1 MPLSLNEIKKRAVA
15 FSKKWENETSEDAEA
30 KSFWDDFFNVFGIDR
45 KRVAVFEKQVNKLGN
60 KQGYIDLFWKGKLM
74 VEHKSKGK
82 SLEKAFAQATDY
94 FHGLTDDELPR
105 YVLVCDFQQF
115 RLYDLE
121 KHTDHSFTLNKLID
135 NIRLFDFISGYT
147 QHEVREQDPINIKAA
162 EKMGLLHDKLKEIG
176 YTGHQ
181 LELYLVRLVFCLFA
195 DDTGIFNTGIFYELL
210 SERTKP
216 DGSDLAGW
224 LAQLF
229 EVLNTPPENR
239 LKNLDESLAAF
250 QYVNG
255 KLFEERLPTASFDS
269 DMRRILIECC
279 ALDWSSISPA
289 IFGSLFQSVMDEKA
303 RRNLGAH
310 YTSEKNILKLIKP
323 LFLDELYEEFN
334 KVRTSAA
341 QLDKFHAKLAGLRFI
356 DPACGCGN
364 FLIVAYRELRLLE
377 IEVLRAKFKNQI
389 ATNIDMYIN
398 INVDQF
404 YGIEYEEFP
413 AQIAQVAMW
422 LIDHQMNQR
431 VSEAFGEYFVRLPLR
446 KSATIVH
453 GNALR
458 IEWQSLLQEGQQYNY
473 ILGNPPF
480 LGYLYQNEEQ
490 KNDLKLVC
498 SDIKSSGVLD
508 YVTAWYILAAKYMA
522 INSISGNKVRT
533 KTAFVSTNSIC
544 QGEQVPILW
553 KELFNSYSIKI
564 HFAHRTFK
572 WNNEAR
578 NNAAVHVIIV
588 GFSNFNVEEKQLY
601 SYNST
606 NDDPNLQLC
615 KNINPYLIAGNDDII
630 ESRTKPIC
638 LVPQM
643 SKGSQ
648 PTDDGNLIINN
659 EDELN
664 ELVSRNPNVR
674 QYLRRYVGSREFINN
689 IDRWC
694 LWLLNI
700 NPSELKAMPDILA
713 RIEKVREFRAN
724 STSAST
730 RSYKLHHLFQ
740 QIHQPDSNYLIIPS
754 VSSERREYI
763 PIGFF
768 TPDIVTSNLCL
779 IIPNATLFHFGVLT
793 SLMHMVWLRY
803 TCGRLKSDYRYS
815 ATIVYNNFPW
825 PENSSE
831 KQMQA
836 VEQAAQAVLDARA
849 QFPDSSLADL
859 YDPNTMPPALV
870 KAHQQLDKAVDL
882 CYRPQPFASET
893 KRIEYLFELYDK
905 YTADLFTQEKKPKK
919 KK

>member
-30 KSFWDDFFNVFGIDR
+30 KSFWDEFFNVFGIDR

-121 KHTDHSFTLNKLID
+121 KHTDHSFTLNKLVD
-135 NIRLFDFISGYT
+135 NIRRFDFISGYT

-229 EVLNTPPENR
+229 EVLNTPPEKR
-239 LKNLDESLAAF
+239 LTNLDESLAAF

-279 ALDWSSISPA
+279 ALDWSAISPA

-334 KVRTSAA
+334 KVKTSPA

-364 FLIVAYRELRLLE
+364 FLIVAYRELRMLE
-377 IEVLRAKFKNQI
+377 IEVLRAKFKTQI

-422 LIDHQMNQR
+422 LIDHQMNQQ

-480 LGYLYQNEEQ
+480 IGKKEQ
-490 KNDLKLVC
+490 KPSQKDDMAFIFNGVKGA
-498 SDIKSSGVLD
+498 GVLD
-508 YVTAWYILAAKYMA
+508 YVTAWYILAAKYMQQYNVGA
-522 INSISGNKVRT
+522 IKT
-533 KTAFVSTNSIC
+533 KTAFVSTNSIS
-544 QGEQVPILW
+544 QGEQVGILW
-553 KELFNSYSIKI
+553 AELFNKYHVKI
-564 HFAHRTFK
+564 HFAYRTFK
-572 WNNEAR
+572 WSNEAKG
-578 NNAAVHVIIV
+578 NAGVSVVII
-588 GFSNFNVEEKQLY
+588 GFANFNIATKVLFD
-601 SYNST
+601 SY
-606 NDDPNLQLC
+606 DDKVIVTDC
-615 KNINPYLIAGNDDII
+615 SNINSYLVSGNDFFI
-630 ESRTKPIC
+630 ENRKSPIC
-638 LVPQM
+638 SAPEINY
-643 SKGSQ
+643 GSFAL
-648 PTDDGNLIINN
+648 DDGNYTLSKEEKDNIVSANKLAEKFIKKFIGGRELLYSESRYCIWLEDALPQELSQLKLII
-659 EDELN
+659 ERVEA
-664 ELVSRNPNVR
+664 VR
-674 QYLRRYVGSREFINN
+674 KWRESS
-689 IDRWC
+689 DR
-694 LWLLNI
+694 I
-700 NPSELKAMPDILA
+700 TTKKLA
-713 RIEKVREFRAN
+713 D
-724 STSAST
+724 TPT
-730 RSYKLHHLFQ
+730 LFAE
-740 QIHQPDSNYLIIPS
+740 IRQPKTNYLAFPTL
-754 VSSERREYI
+754 SSENRKYI
-763 PIGFF
+763 PIAFL
-768 TPDIVTSNLCL
+768 TPDIIASNQVY
-779 IIPNATLFHFGVLT
+779 IIPNATLLHFGVLT
-793 SLMHMVWLRY
+793 STMHMAWIKCVS
-803 TCGRLKSDYRYS
+803 GRLESRYRYS
-815 ATIVYNNFPW
+815 SGIVYNNFPW
-825 PENSSE
+825 PESPSD

-836 VEQAAQAVLDARA
+836 VELAAQAVLDARA
-849 QFPDSSLADL
+849 QYPDSSLADL

>member
-30 KSFWDDFFNVFGIDR
+30 KSFWDEFFNVFGIDR

-135 NIRLFDFISGYT
+135 NIRRFDFISGYT

-229 EVLNTPPENR
+229 EVLNTPPEKR
-239 LKNLDESLAAF
+239 LTNLDESLAAF

-279 ALDWSSISPA
+279 ALDWSAISPA

-310 YTSEKNILKLIKP
+310 YTSEENILKLIKP
-323 LFLDELYEEFN
+323 LFLDELYKEFAESIHSPA
-334 KVRTSAA
+334 K
-341 QLDKFHAKLAGLRFI
+341 LDKFHAKLAGLRFI

-377 IEVLRAKFKNQI
+377 IKVLRAKFQNQI

-422 LIDHQMNQR
+422 LIDHQMNQQ

-458 IEWQSLLQEGQQYNY
+458 VEWQSLLQEGQQYNY

-480 LGYLYQNEEQ
+480 IGKHLQNQMQ
-490 KNDLKLVC
+490 KADMALVFNNVAGA
-498 SDIKSSGVLD
+498 GVLD
-508 YVTAWYILAAKYMA
+508 YVTAWYILAAQYMQK
-522 INSISGNKVRT
+522 NNVGNTKT
-533 KTAFVSTNSIC
+533 KTAFVSTNSIS
-544 QGEQVPILW
+544 QGEQVSILW
-553 KELFNSYSIKI
+553 AELFNKYNVKI

-572 WNNEAR
+572 WSNEAKG
-578 NNAAVHVIIV
+578 NAGVHVIII
-588 GFSNFNVEEKQLY
+588 GYSNFDVNTKRLFTYDNMRAEPLEEKVA
-601 SYNST
+601 
-606 NDDPNLQLC
+606 
-615 KNINPYLIAGNDDII
+615 NINPYLVEARDVIVN
-630 ESRTKPIC
+630 SRTKPLC
-638 LVPQM
+638 NVPPM
-643 SKGSQ
+643 MYGNKIVDGGHYLF
-648 PTDDGNLIINN
+648 TDDEKTEFIEKEPSASHYFKPILSG
-659 EDELN
+659 D
-664 ELVSRNPNVR
+664 
-674 QYLRRYVGSREFINN
+674 EFINGRN
-689 IDRWC
+689 RWV
-694 LWLLNI
+694 LYLKDISPNDLKNLPLTLHRVSEVKLYREKSTKKQTQEAAQTPTLFAEPRQPNTDFLL
-700 NPSELKAMPDILA
+700 
-713 RIEKVREFRAN
+713 
-724 STSAST
+724 
-730 RSYKLHHLFQ
+730 
-740 QIHQPDSNYLIIPS
+740 IPRT
-754 VSSERREYI
+754 SSENRKYI
-763 PIGFF
+763 PLGFYPPSF
-768 TPDIVTSNLCL
+768 IVNDSCTAL
-779 IIPNATLFHFGVLT
+779 PNATLYHFGVLT
-793 SLMHMVWLRY
+793 SIMHMVWVSY
-803 TCGRLKSDYRYS
+803 TCGRLESRYRYS
-815 ATIVYNNFPW
+815 NSLVYNNFPW
-825 PENSSE
+825 PENPSE

-849 QFPDSSLADL
+849 QYPDSSLADL

>member
-30 KSFWDDFFNVFGIDR
+30 KSFWDEFFNVFGIDR

-135 NIRLFDFISGYT
+135 NIRRFDFISGYT

-229 EVLNTPPENR
+229 EVLNTPPEKR
-239 LKNLDESLAAF
+239 LTNLDESLAAF

-279 ALDWSSISPA
+279 ALDWSAISPA

-334 KVRTSAA
+334 KVKTSPA

-364 FLIVAYRELRLLE
+364 FLIVAYRELRMLE
-377 IEVLRAKFKNQI
+377 IEVLRAKFKTQI

-422 LIDHQMNQR
+422 LIDHQMNQQ

-480 LGYLYQNEEQ
+480 YGKHLQNAEQ
-490 KNDLKLVC
+490 KEDMELVFEKVNGAG
-498 SDIKSSGVLD
+498 ILD
-508 YVTAWYILAAKYMA
+508 YVTAWYIRAAQYMKRYNA
-522 INSISGNKVRT
+522 DALKT
-533 KTAFVSTNSIC
+533 KAAFVSTNSIS
-544 QGEQVPILW
+544 QGEQAGTLW
-553 KELFNSYSIKI
+553 SELLNEYHIKI

-572 WNNEAR
+572 WKNEAS
-578 NNAAVHVIIV
+578 NNAAVHVVIV
-588 GFSNFNVEEKQLY
+588 GFANFNTDNKQLFLY
-601 SYNST
+601 DNITAEPIQTKVS
-606 NDDPNLQLC
+606 
-615 KNINPYLIAGNDDII
+615 NINSYLVGARDVVINA
-630 ESRTKPIC
+630 RTKPLC
-638 LVPQM
+638 NVPSMLYGNKIVDGGNYLFTDEEKNEFIIREPQA
-643 SKGSQ
+643 SKYFMKILSG
-648 PTDDGNLIINN
+648 D
-659 EDELN
+659 
-664 ELVSRNPNVR
+664 
-674 QYLRRYVGSREFINN
+674 EFINGKN
-689 IDRWC
+689 RWV
-694 LWLLNI
+694 LYLKDITPTDLKSMPNVLQRVNNVKLYREQSTKKQTQEASLTPTLFAEPRQPSFNFLL
-700 NPSELKAMPDILA
+700 
-713 RIEKVREFRAN
+713 
-724 STSAST
+724 
-730 RSYKLHHLFQ
+730 
-740 QIHQPDSNYLIIPS
+740 IPRT
-754 VSSERREYI
+754 SSENRRYI
-763 PIGFF
+763 PFGFF
-768 TPDIVTSNLCL
+768 TPDYIVNDSCTAL
-779 IIPNATLFHFGVLT
+779 PNATLYHFGCL
-793 SLMHMVWLRY
+793 SSSMHMVWVKY
-803 TCGRLKSDYRYS
+803 ICGRLKSDYRYS
-815 ATIVYNNFPW
+815 NSLVYNNYPW
-825 PENSSE
+825 PENPSE

-849 QFPDSSLADL
+849 QYPDSSLADL